1 MIGVDFSREQ
11 LRLAQKNAPLASF
24 VQGDKTSLGFSA
36 GSFDGVCAY
45 YSIIH
50 VPIEQHPVVMSE
62 IARVLRSGG
71 PLLITVGEASWTG
84 SNPDWLDSGV
94 EMQWSYPDI
103 EEAHKYLSDAGFEV
117 IEQWIDEDDHPLI
130 LAQLT

>member
-24 VQGDKTSLGFSA
+24 VQGDMTSLGFSA